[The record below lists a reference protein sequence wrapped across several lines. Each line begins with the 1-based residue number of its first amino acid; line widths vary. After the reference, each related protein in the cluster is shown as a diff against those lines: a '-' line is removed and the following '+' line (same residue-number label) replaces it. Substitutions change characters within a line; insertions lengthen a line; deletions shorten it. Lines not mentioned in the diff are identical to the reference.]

1 MGRALNRARLTERR
15 HSPRRS
21 GEALSWIRE
30 FHLRPRLD
38 ATLVNLSEEGAVVE
52 TSAYLCPG
60 VRTFIHL
67 AGPSG
72 VPCDGTRCPVARRAA
87 VRSVDRSARV
97 RVRARSHARAQA
109 VVKHLGDAAAR
120 TAGVRNPNG
129 HLWARARTTHGV
141 LRSRV
146 DGQGVATT
154 AESIGGNRDGTPF
167 DR

>member
-1 MGRALNRARLTERR
+1 MGRTLNRARLTERR

-60 VRTFIHL
+60 ARTFIHL

-72 VPCDGTRCPVARRAA
+72 VWRVSGQVARSWVASL
-87 VRSVDRSARV
+87 VTE
-97 RVRARSHARAQA
+97 H
-109 VVKHLGDAAAR
+109 
-120 TAGVRNPNG
+120 GVR
-129 HLWARARTTHGV
+129 
-141 LRSRV
+141 
-146 DGQGVATT
+146 
-154 AESIGGNRDGTPF
+154 
-167 DR
+167 

>member
-67 AGPSG
+67 AGPCGVWRVSG
-72 VPCDGTRCPVARRAA
+72 QVARSWVTSLWRNTVPGMEARCGSI
-87 VRSVDRSARV
+87 VRSICP
-97 RVRARSHARAQA
+97 RAGLR
-109 VVKHLGDAAAR
+109 
-120 TAGVRNPNG
+120 PFP
-129 HLWARARTTHGV
+129 RARTVG
-141 LRSRV
+141 REASR
-146 DGQGVATT
+146 
-154 AESIGGNRDGTPF
+154 
-167 DR
+167 

>member
-72 VPCDGTRCPVARRAA
+72 VWRVSGQVARSWVASL
-87 VRSVDRSARV
+87 VTE
-97 RVRARSHARAQA
+97 H
-109 VVKHLGDAAAR
+109 
-120 TAGVRNPNG
+120 GVRYRG
-129 HLWARARTTHGV
+129 A
-141 LRSRV
+141 LR
-146 DGQGVATT
+146 
-154 AESIGGNRDGTPF
+154 F
-167 DR
+167 DRQIDLPACGSEPVLTRAHRRS

>member
-67 AGPSG
+67 AGPCGVWRVSG
-72 VPCDGTRCPVARRAA
+72 QVARSWVTSLVAE
-87 VRSVDRSARV
+87 
-97 RVRARSHARAQA
+97 H
-109 VVKHLGDAAAR
+109 
-120 TAGVRNPNG
+120 GVRYG
-129 HLWARARTTHGV
+129 GA
-141 LRSRV
+141 LR
-146 DGQGVATT
+146 
-154 AESIGGNRDGTPF
+154 F
-167 DR
+167 DRQIDLSACGSEAVPTRPHSRS